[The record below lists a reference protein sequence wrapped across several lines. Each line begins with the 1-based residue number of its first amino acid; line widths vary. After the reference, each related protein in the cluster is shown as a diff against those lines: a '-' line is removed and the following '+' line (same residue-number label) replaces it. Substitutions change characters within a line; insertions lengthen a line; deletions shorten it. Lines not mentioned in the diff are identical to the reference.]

1 MQGFKLDSNGDVMLE
16 NGKISMISGTDLTA
30 QTLQT
35 VAGTNKGEWFLNED
49 EGIDFDSVIGKGITE
64 DMQRAEIID
73 ACGQVDQN
81 LQLTEFSSETDK
93 KTRAAILAFTA
104 VNQSGEEIRVER
116 DYSNDIA
123 TEYEVVDSMDR
134 LEKRL
139 DGILVE

>member
-16 NGKISMISGTDLTA
+16 NGKISIVSGTDLMA
-30 QTLQT
+30 QTLKT
-35 VAGTNKGEWFLNED
+35 VIGTNKGEWFMNDD

-123 TEYEVVDSMDR
+123 IEYEVVDSMDR

>member
-1 MQGFKLDSNGDVMLE
+1 MQGFKLDSNGDIMLE
-16 NGKISMISGTDLTA
+16 NGKISIVSGTDLMA
-30 QTLQT
+30 QTLKT
-35 VAGTNKGEWFLNED
+35 VIGTNKGEWFMNDD

>member
-16 NGKISMISGTDLTA
+16 NGKISIVSGTDLMA
-30 QTLQT
+30 QTLKT
-35 VAGTNKGEWFLNED
+35 VIGTNKGEWFMNDD

>member
-1 MQGFKLDSNGDVMLE
+1 MQGFKLDSNGDVLIE
-16 NGKISMISGTDLTA
+16 SGKISMTSGTDLTA

-64 DMQRAEIID
+64 DMQMAEMSD
-73 ACGQVDQN
+73 ACKQVDEN
-81 LQLTEFSSETDK
+81 LQLTEFHRELDK
-93 KTRAAILAFTA
+93 KTRAATLYFTA

-116 DYSNDIA
+116 GYSNDIT
-123 TEYEVVDSMDR
+123 TEYEVVESMDR

>member
-1 MQGFKLDSNGDVMLE
+1 MQGFKLDSNGDVLIE
-16 NGKISMISGTDLTA
+16 SGKITMTSGTDLTA

-64 DMQRAEIID
+64 DMQRAEMSD
-73 ACGQVDQN
+73 ACKQVDEN
-81 LQLTEFSSETDK
+81 LQLTEFHRELDK
-93 KTRAAILAFTA
+93 KTRAATLYFTA

-116 DYSNDIA
+116 GYSNDIT
-123 TEYEVVDSMDR
+123 TEYEVVESMDR

>member
-16 NGKISMISGTDLTA
+16 NGKISIVSGTDLTV
-30 QTLQT
+30 QTLKT
-35 VAGTNKGEWFLNED
+35 VIGTNKGEWFMNDD

-81 LQLTEFSSETDK
+81 LQLTEFSSETAK
-93 KTRAAILAFTA
+93 KTRAAILGFTA

>member
-16 NGKISMISGTDLTA
+16 NGKISIVSGTDLTV
-30 QTLQT
+30 QTLKT
-35 VAGTNKGEWFLNED
+35 VIGTNKGEWFMNDD

>member
-1 MQGFKLDSNGDVMLE
+1 MQGFKLDSNGDVLIE
-16 NGKISMISGTDLTA
+16 SGKISMTSGTDLTA

-64 DMQRAEIID
+64 DMQRAEMSD
-73 ACGQVDQN
+73 ACKQVDEN
-81 LQLTEFSSETDK
+81 LQLTEFHRELDK
-93 KTRAAILAFTA
+93 KTRAATLYFTA
-104 VNQSGEEIRVER
+104 VNQSGETISVER
-116 DYSNDIA
+116 GYSNDIT

>member
-1 MQGFKLDSNGDVMLE
+1 MQGFKLDSNGDVLIE
-16 NGKISMISGTDLTA
+16 SGKISMTSGTDLTA

-64 DMQRAEIID
+64 DMQRAEMSD
-73 ACGQVDQN
+73 ACKQVDEN
-81 LQLTEFSSETDK
+81 LQLTEFHRELDK
-93 KTRAAILAFTA
+93 KTRAATLYFTA

-116 DYSNDIA
+116 GYSNDIA

-134 LEKRL
+134 LTKRL

>member
-16 NGKISMISGTDLTA
+16 NGKISIVSGTDLTV
-30 QTLQT
+30 QTLKT
-35 VAGTNKGEWFLNED
+35 VIGTNKGEWFMNDD

-116 DYSNDIA
+116 GYSNDIA
-123 TEYEVVDSMDR
+123 TEYEVVESMDR

>member
-1 MQGFKLDSNGDVMLE
+1 MND
-16 NGKISMISGTDLTA
+16 
-30 QTLQT
+30 
-35 VAGTNKGEWFLNED
+35 D

>member
-1 MQGFKLDSNGDVMLE
+1 MQGFKLDSNGDVLIE
-16 NGKISMISGTDLTA
+16 NGKISMTSGTDLTA

-64 DMQRAEIID
+64 DMQRAEMSD
-73 ACGQVDQN
+73 ACKQVDEN
-81 LQLTEFSSETDK
+81 LRLTEFHRELDK
-93 KTRAAILAFTA
+93 KTRAATLYFTA

-116 DYSNDIA
+116 GYSNDIT
-123 TEYEVVDSMDR
+123 TEYEVVESMDR